1 MDVVKETQRV
11 AVALIALLKQEGF
24 IIQRYDSITTSSI
37 YLKLDYGVCN
47 SVRIGDHKGK
57 RQYKYRYNV
66 DIGRKQ
72 INRHK
77 TAEGWPRWYYP
88 ETELQTLV
96 RDVICER
103 QRLQVKN
110 GTDNYWAL
118 MAQRRFES
126 SGAKGFWQNA
136 YLVEQF
142 NTEEIHVDYEINE
155 KAREALNKL
164 AAMPGMQAVK
174 EQVEQMV
181 QLRRIAELRERFRMK
196 SLPQSNHMVFT
207 GNPGTG
213 KTTAA
218 RLIGEAFAEIGLLK
232 RDDDEDDVPFVEI
245 HHSTIARPHVGES
258 EMQLTAKFKEA
269 RGGVLFIDEAYAFIG
284 TSEHRTDA
292 KVVATLVQHIEDM
305 RDEIVVIAAGY
316 PKDMAEFLSF
326 NPGLAS
332 RFPTTLHFPD
342 YEIHDLVR
350 IGQQML
356 LEQEYVGT
364 PDYLEALASVMWIE
378 KSRPGFGNAR
388 TVRNHIERSI
398 RRQAVRVA
406 GIPQP
411 SRKDLATLTAEDLVH
426 APQAVINSE
435 KEALQQIIKSA
446 QVRLFELDLK
456 ESVGR

>member
-1 MDVVKETQRV
+1 
-11 AVALIALLKQEGF
+11 
-24 IIQRYDSITTSSI
+24 
-37 YLKLDYGVCN
+37 
-47 SVRIGDHKGK
+47 
-57 RQYKYRYNV
+57 
-66 DIGRKQ
+66 
-72 INRHK
+72 
-77 TAEGWPRWYYP
+77 
-88 ETELQTLV
+88 
-96 RDVICER
+96 
-103 QRLQVKN
+103 
-110 GTDNYWAL
+110 
-118 MAQRRFES
+118 
-126 SGAKGFWQNA
+126 
-136 YLVEQF
+136 
-142 NTEEIHVDYEINE
+142 VDYEINE

-174 EQVEQMV
+174 DQVEQMV
-181 QLRRIAELRERFRMK
+181 QLRRIAELRKQKRLK
-196 SLPQSNHMVFT
+196 TLPQSNHMVFT

-232 RDDDEDDVPFVEI
+232 RDDEDDVPFVEVN
-245 HHSTIARPHVGES
+245 HSMIARPHVGES
-258 EMQLTAKFKEA
+258 EMQIAAKFKEA

-284 TSEHRTDA
+284 DSEHRTDA
-292 KVVATLVQHIEDM
+292 KVVATMVQHIEDM

-342 YEIHDLVR
+342 YEIPDLVR

-364 PDYLEALASVMWIE
+364 PDYFDALASVMWIE

-426 APQAVINSE
+426 APQAVVNSE
-435 KEALQQIIKSA
+435 KEALQQIIKRA

-456 ESVGR
+456 ESVKR